1 MKLKVR
7 VVYVVMWTTFMLLF
21 VRVDFRYRLNDV
33 FDLTTPTTACACM
46 SCVMEAQED
55 PWFRERFDRRVP
67 KLLNRANSNLTALT
81 YNWWMKL
88 QPFKTV
94 NFSDM
99 VDPLFSLFRDEEH
112 YNDSSSDRCR
122 TCAVVG
128 NSANLIRSHYGAIID
143 AHTFVFR
150 MNHAPVNGYER
161 DVGLKTTHRA
171 MYPESAVDL
180 DNSTHLVLMPF
191 KVLDLQWLI
200 SAFTKQNIT
209 QTYRKVKATV
219 KANRNKIFNRSLE
232 LCEVPA
238 CFKRSTIIPIPK
250 KPKITGLN
258 DYRPVALTSVVMKSF
273 ERLVLAYLKNITG
286 PLLDPL
292 QFAYRANRSVDDAVN
307 MGLHFILQH
316 LDKSGTY
323 VRLLFVDFSSAFN
336 TIIPTLL
343 QTKLTQLSVP
353 SSICQWITSFLTDR
367 HQLVKLGKFKSNSR
381 TTSTGAPQGC
391 VLSPL
396 LFSLYTNDCT
406 STDPSIK
413 LLKFADDTTVIG
425 LIQDGDESAYRQEIE
440 QLAAWC
446 SRNNLELNTLKT
458 VEMIVD
464 FRRNTPAL
472 PPLTIMNSTVP
483 TVASFRFLGTTIS
496 QDLKWDTHIDATIK
510 KAQQRL
516 YFLRQLRKFNL
527 PQELL
532 IHFYS
537 AVIESVLCT
546 SITVWFGSATKS
558 DMRRLQRT
566 VRTAE
571 RIIGAPPPTLQELY
585 TSRVRKRALKI
596 TLDPSHPGHILFD
609 LLPSGRRY
617 RAANTRT
624 ARHKNSFFPPNNL
637 SFEQL
642 KSSSVSF
649 LKVMIVNPEFMRYV
663 YEKWL
668 KKQGKYPST
677 GFIMLMLALHICDEV
692 NVFGFGASSNGRWY
706 HYFDHWHHPLINS
719 ASSSSSSAFYSFTSC
734 SSLTSS
740 STSYA
745 SSLTEGFHE
754 LCFSSIVSYKIR
766 RSSGDVSWNPD
777 YATSLVPPEGRRIL
791 RDRIPLRV

>member
-55 PWFRERFDRRVP
+55 PWFRERFDHRVP

-219 KANRNKIFNRSLE
+219 KANRNK
-232 LCEVPA
+232 
-238 CFKRSTIIPIPK
+238 
-250 KPKITGLN
+250 
-258 DYRPVALTSVVMKSF
+258 
-273 ERLVLAYLKNITG
+273 
-286 PLLDPL
+286 
-292 QFAYRANRSVDDAVN
+292 
-307 MGLHFILQH
+307 
-316 LDKSGTY
+316 
-323 VRLLFVDFSSAFN
+323 
-336 TIIPTLL
+336 
-343 QTKLTQLSVP
+343 
-353 SSICQWITSFLTDR
+353 
-367 HQLVKLGKFKSNSR
+367 
-381 TTSTGAPQGC
+381 
-391 VLSPL
+391 
-396 LFSLYTNDCT
+396 
-406 STDPSIK
+406 
-413 LLKFADDTTVIG
+413 
-425 LIQDGDESAYRQEIE
+425 
-440 QLAAWC
+440 
-446 SRNNLELNTLKT
+446 
-458 VEMIVD
+458 
-464 FRRNTPAL
+464 
-472 PPLTIMNSTVP
+472 
-483 TVASFRFLGTTIS
+483 
-496 QDLKWDTHIDATIK
+496 
-510 KAQQRL
+510 
-516 YFLRQLRKFNL
+516 
-527 PQELL
+527 
-532 IHFYS
+532 
-537 AVIESVLCT
+537 
-546 SITVWFGSATKS
+546 
-558 DMRRLQRT
+558 
-566 VRTAE
+566 
-571 RIIGAPPPTLQELY
+571 
-585 TSRVRKRALKI
+585 
-596 TLDPSHPGHILFD
+596 
-609 LLPSGRRY
+609 
-617 RAANTRT
+617 
-624 ARHKNSFFPPNNL
+624 
-637 SFEQL
+637 
-642 KSSSVSF
+642 
-649 LKVMIVNPEFMRYV
+649 VMIVNPEFMRYV

-719 ASSSSSSAFYSFTSC
+719 GVHRGGVEYDVIMKLEQQQRIKMYKGW
-734 SSLTSS
+734 SLSP
-740 STSYA
+740 
-745 SSLTEGFHE
+745 
-754 LCFSSIVSYKIR
+754 V
-766 RSSGDVSWNPD
+766 
-777 YATSLVPPEGRRIL
+777 
-791 RDRIPLRV
+791 